1 MEVKKGQRFSNNI
14 IQPYI
19 FYPHYTIKRDISLW
33 KTLYLIFSV
42 YTNFCNKTLYH
53 FQFFSIYF
61 NFRTEWDP
69 WILKFI
75 LFCIYREFMNITS
88 QMQIWRTI
96 IYNNWLEPNSKFCSW
111 LMKNFISVT
120 IATTS
125 HYKLCEGLWSLVY
138 KGRSKRSGIKHWRSP
153 SGLGFC

>member
-1 MEVKKGQRFSNNI
+1 MWKKDRFSNNI
-14 IQPYI
+14 VQPYI
-19 FYPHYTIKRDISLW
+19 FCPHYTTIRDISLW

-61 NFRTEWDP
+61 SFRTELDP

-75 LFCIYREFMNITS
+75 
-88 QMQIWRTI
+88 
-96 IYNNWLEPNSKFCSW
+96 FCSAYTESTW
-111 LMKNFISVT
+111 ILLHKCKYEEISFILIEWNLSPSP
-120 IATTS
+120 IPGWWKILS
-125 HYKLCEGLWSLVY
+125 QLLLPHKHYKLCEGLWSLVC

-153 SGLGFC
+153 SCLGFC